1 MHVLSPFWTIRSSKT
16 KCLSDSSLDLEKY
29 LTRSGC
35 AVLMNASIKQQT
47 TKLLSSWYIYNT
59 IFILNNNNNKIR
71 IYTKANWYLIW
82 ALSPVA
88 IKLFII
94 QILDL
99 QFLYKKLES
108 ITLLKLYNT
117 YLHGV
122 NTGLSSYTSQWT
134 RYKSLNNSCFSTIKT
149 KPFLILYK

>member
-1 MHVLSPFWTIRSSKT
+1 MLFLSLLEFVFYMLDHQHWCACFVSLWTIRSSKT

-29 LTRSGC
+29 LTHSGC
-35 AVLMNASIKQQT
+35 AVLMNESIKQQT
-47 TKLLSSWYIYNT
+47 TKLLSSWYIYDT
-59 IFILNNNNNKIR
+59 IFILNNNNNKIY

-99 QFLYKKLES
+99 QFIYNKLES
-108 ITLLKLYNT
+108 ITLLNFIII
-117 YLHGV
+117 H
-122 NTGLSSYTSQWT
+122 TSMG
-134 RYKSLNNSCFSTIKT
+134 
-149 KPFLILYK
+149 